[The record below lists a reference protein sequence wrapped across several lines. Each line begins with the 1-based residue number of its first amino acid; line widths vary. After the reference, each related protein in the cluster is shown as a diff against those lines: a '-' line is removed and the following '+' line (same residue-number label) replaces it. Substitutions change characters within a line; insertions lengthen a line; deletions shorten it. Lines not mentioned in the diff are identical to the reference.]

1 MFILGNFFGCVF
13 WGTILAIIIVTVVYL
28 LYRQFAPSG
37 RKGIMPHLLLFVLF
51 LFVGAQTTMTVGA
64 LYAKGYIRDISNGAN
79 SIIGNTADQV
89 NSTVTDIESTIY
101 QLKSQYP
108 FAAPLLNKVDIGKA
122 TRYVEGGGRSVVDFI
137 ASNLHET
144 ANYYILRRVLWI
156 LVFISVTIGI
166 VSFLSR
172 NKNKAAY
179 RQPLTK
185 HLTRGK
191 KETIRSNHRA
201 TF

>member
-1 MFILGNFFGCVF
+1 MFIIGNFFGCVF

-122 TRYVEGGGRSVVDFI
+122 TRYVEGGGHSVVDFI

-144 ANYYILRRVLWI
+144 VNYYILRRVLWI
-156 LVFISVTIGI
+156 IGFFVITLVGMLLLTN
-166 VSFLSR
+166 R
-172 NKNKAAY
+172 K
-179 RQPLTK
+179 RQPIPMESTDFNNFNDFND
-185 HLTRGK
+185 
-191 KETIRSNHRA
+191 II
-201 TF
+201 